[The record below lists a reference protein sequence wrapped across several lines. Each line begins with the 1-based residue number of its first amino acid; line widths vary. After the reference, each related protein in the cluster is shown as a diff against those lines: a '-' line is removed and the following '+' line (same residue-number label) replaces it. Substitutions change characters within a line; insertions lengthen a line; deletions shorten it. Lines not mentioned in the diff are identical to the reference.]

1 MRRSPVID
9 LVLKKNHTLGSI
21 IPQDWMNV
29 DQATLQQQVFQYL
42 DKNLDPSIKTQL
54 SPVQVRELV
63 RCFAD
68 WASAERLRCQFEIA
82 NNVAEAIQGKK
93 KEVERF
99 ESEFLSD
106 LAKL

>member
-1 MRRSPVID
+1 M
-9 LVLKKNHTLGSI
+9 
-21 IPQDWMNV
+21 
-29 DQATLQQQVFQYL
+29 
-42 DKNLDPSIKTQL
+42 
-54 SPVQVRELV
+54 RELV

-68 WASAERLRCQFEIA
+68 WASAERLRCSFEIA